1 VLSPGDGGLR
11 VRELQGRLSQLAW
24 YTPPMSGT
32 YDRATRAGVRGF
44 QAKRGLEATGV
55 LDQRTW
61 RRLGVMTRRP
71 TGDEMFDR
79 AGPAIHQAGDD
90 GPEVRVLQARLR
102 QIAWFAGD
110 VSDHYGDQ
118 TVAAVQGFQAK
129 RHVPVTGEVDRRT
142 LDLLL
147 AMTSAP
153 TADELANRAPDPAE
167 GAALDSRCTTG
178 RVLCIDKTSSSLRW
192 VVAGTVRRTLDVRFG
207 SEYTPTREG
216 QFSVY
221 WKDADHVSSLY
232 GSAMPLALF
241 FSRGQAV
248 HYSSDFASRG
258 YNGASHG
265 CVNVRDHAALQA
277 LFGEVRTGDKV
288 VVYRS

>member
-1 VLSPGDGGLR
+1 

-24 YTPPMSGT
+24 YTPPMSGA
-32 YDRATRAGVRGF
+32 YDPATRAGVRGF
-44 QAKRGLEATGV
+44 QAKRGLTATGV
-55 LDQRTW
+55 VDRRTW
-61 RRLGVMTRRP
+61 QRLVTMTRRP
-71 TGDEMFDR
+71 TGDELFDR
-79 AGPAIHQAGDD
+79 SGPAIYQAGDD
-90 GPEVRVLQARLR
+90 GSEVRSLQARLR

-110 VSDHYGDQ
+110 VSEHYGDQ
-118 TVAAVQGFQAK
+118 TVAAVQGFQSK
-129 RHVPVTGEVDRRT
+129 RHVPVTGKVDRRT
-142 LDLLL
+142 LDLLVG
-147 AMTSAP
+147 MTSTP
-153 TADELANRAPDPAE
+153 TTDELANRAPDPAE
-167 GAALDSRCTTG
+167 GAALDPRCTTG

-192 VVAGTVRRTLDVRFG
+192 VVDGQVRRSLDVRFG

-216 QFSVY
+216 LFSVY

-232 GSAMPLALF
+232 GSAMPLAMF

-265 CVNVRDHAALQA
+265 CVNVRDHAGLEA
-277 LFGEVRTGDKV
+277 LFGEVRNGDEV